1 VERASASAPTARA
14 DLQRPYS
21 CPPWPGPVYGSLRAT
36 STAAEARTD
45 MARTESRHR
54 HGPRRRW
61 QALLSAPQSE
71 ATAEFWESVRSR
83 HPGFLE
89 AVVADARIA
98 ARRLGDSRTFP
109 SRRDALLHA
118 VRLSF
123 VTDAFLAL
131 VCYRAKAACQA
142 RRIPAVPRLFHR
154 LAVLI
159 GQVAIGDPVVIQPGV
174 YLPHGQVVV
183 DGIVEVGTE
192 VALLP
197 FVTIG
202 LRAGVQGPMIGTGAT
217 IGTGAKVLGPVHV
230 GAGARVGAN
239 AVVVSDVPDNTI
251 VVGVPAKP
259 MSTTRGDGAHA

>member
-1 VERASASAPTARA
+1 
-14 DLQRPYS
+14 
-21 CPPWPGPVYGSLRAT
+21 
-36 STAAEARTD
+36 
-45 MARTESRHR
+45 MARTEPPDRQGR
-54 HGPRRRW
+54 GCRW
-61 QALLSAPQSE
+61 RALLGVPQSE
-71 ATAEFWESVRSR
+71 ATAEFWRSVRSR

-98 ARRLGDSRTFP
+98 ARRLGEGRTLP
-109 SRRDALLHA
+109 THREALLHA

-142 RRIPAVPRLFHR
+142 RRIPLVPRLFHR
-154 LAVLI
+154 LAVMI
-159 GQVAIGDPVVIQPGV
+159 GQVAIGDPVVMQPGV

-183 DGIVEVGTE
+183 DGIVEVGSE

-202 LRAGVQGPMIGTGAT
+202 LRAGVQGPTIGAGAT
-217 IGTGAKVLGPVHV
+217 IGTGAKVLGPVRV

-239 AVVVSDVPDNTI
+239 AVVISDVPDNAI

-259 MSTTRGDGAHA
+259 MRTPRGDGIHA

>member
-1 VERASASAPTARA
+1 M
-14 DLQRPYS
+14 
-21 CPPWPGPVYGSLRAT
+21 
-36 STAAEARTD
+36 ARTD
-45 MARTESRHR
+45 T
-54 HGPRRRW
+54 PDRRRPRWRW
-61 QALLSAPQSE
+61 QSLLAAPQSD
-71 ATAEFWESVRSR
+71 ATAEFWRSVWSR
-83 HPGFLE
+83 HPGFLD
-89 AVVADARIA
+89 AVAADARIA
-98 ARRLGDSRTFP
+98 ARRLGDNRTFP
-109 SRRDALLHA
+109 SRVEALFHA

-142 RRIPAVPRLFHR
+142 RRIPVVPRVFHR
-154 LAVLI
+154 LAVMI
-159 GQVAIGDPVVIQPGV
+159 GQVAIGDPVVMEPGV

-202 LRAGVQGPMIGTGAT
+202 LRAGSVRGPTIGTGAR
-217 IGTGAKVLGPVHV
+217 IGTGAKVLGPVRV

-239 AVVVSDVPDNTI
+239 AVVISDVPDNTT

-259 MSTTRGDGAHA
+259 MATPHGDGIHA